1 MQLLREAPSLEYE
14 KWLELHAGDLGFVPQ
29 GWAGIWE
36 VVEPVRKAYVVT
48 T

>member
-1 MQLLREAPSLEYE
+1 MLN
-14 KWLELHAGDLGFVPQ
+14 LHAGDLGFVPQ